1 MFKKILTTTM
11 IMANLCSFA
20 QLKTPKASPLSTLTQ
35 NVGVSEIK
43 ISYSRPSVNQRDI
56 FGDVVPY
63 NQLWRTGANSCSTVE
78 INTDFTIF
86 NTKIP
91 SGKYSILSRPSNNQW
106 IVYFYK
112 DTDFSGV
119 PKDFDESKVAGEFK
133 VPVTKISQKQE
144 TFLISIENITSKS
157 FNLNLSWENQLI
169 SLPIQL
175 PTHEIVMENIKK
187 TMQSSNVTA
196 NEYYAA
202 ADYYFE
208 NNIDLNQ
215 ALVWVK
221 KSTELHG
228 KNFFWILRKQAQ
240 IEEKLGKKKD
250 AVKTATIGLEEA
262 KNSNNEQYTKYFEDI
277 IKNNK

>member
-11 IMANLCSFA
+11 IMASLNTFA
-20 QLKTPKASPLSTLTQ
+20 QLKTPKASPLSTITQ
-35 NVGVSEIK
+35 NVGVSEVK
-43 ISYSRPSVNQRDI
+43 ISYSRPSTNQRDV

-63 NQLWRTGANSCSTVE
+63 NQLWRTGANSCTTIE
-78 INTDFTIF
+78 INTDFSIL
-86 NTKIP
+86 NNKIP

-106 IVYFYK
+106 IVYLYK

-119 PKDFDESKVAGEFK
+119 PKDFDEAKVVGEFK
-133 VPVTKISQKQE
+133 IPVTKLTQKQE
-144 TFLISIENITSKS
+144 TFSISIENITPKS

-169 SLPIQL
+169 SIPVQL
-175 PTHEIVMENIKK
+175 PTHDIVMENIKK
-187 TMQSSNVTA
+187 TMQSNNVTA

-208 NNIDLNQ
+208 NNIELNQ
-215 ALVWVK
+215 ALIWIK

-262 KNSNNEQYTKYFEDI
+262 KNNNNEQYAKYFEEI

>member
-1 MFKKILTTTM
+1 MLKKFLSATM
-11 IMANLCSFA
+11 IVASLNSFA
-20 QLKTPKASPLSTLTQ
+20 QLKTPKASPLSTITQ

-43 ISYSRPSVNQRDI
+43 ISYSSPSVNQRDI

-63 NQLWRTGANSCSTVE
+63 NQLWRTGANSCSIIE
-78 INTDFTIF
+78 INTDFTIL

-91 SGKYSILSRPSNNQW
+91 SGKYSILSRPSSNQW
-106 IVYFYK
+106 IVYLYK

-119 PKDFDESKVAGEFK
+119 PKEFDETKVAAEFR
-133 VPVTKISQKQE
+133 VPVTKLTQKQE
-144 TFLISIENITSKS
+144 TFLISIENITSKT
-157 FNLNLSWENQLI
+157 FNLNISWENQLI
-169 SLPIQL
+169 TLPVQL

-215 ALVWVK
+215 ALFWVK
-221 KSTELHG
+221 KSSELHG

-250 AVKTATIGLEEA
+250 AVKTATTGLEEA
-262 KNSNNEQYTKYFEDI
+262 KNSNNEQYSKYFEEI